1 MPYPNTDPDMISG
14 RLMSDPVQIAR
25 NKLIYYQGGMH
36 GSCVDVREGLNILMR
51 NKQIAAQAGPKK
63 REMGFRQ
70 ATFCPIPVGDSPSS
84 KRMYDVMNF
93 GCIPVVL
100 SDEMLFSFTEE
111 AGGGVR
117 EANFTLR
124 FPQNVVQKSAHVL
137 LSELSAKGMGHLAHT
152 GIGIYSLLKD
162 IVDVAVTKNT
172 TVEAPYVLVELLQR
186 IPPDEIFALQRGVA
200 KVSRKYRYYALNSSV
215 TEIPTA
221 TRSFPDGGA
230 MRIMSRLL
238 DLRKEKGI
246 LDISNRCKAE
256 RERTNPKHKY
266 LGNYPCER
274 TPKSGKRRL
283 DIDQQSLLG
292 VQDAVDQIITSRKGL
307 FLTSKDWQF

>member
-1 MPYPNTDPDMISG
+1 MISG

-25 NKLIYYQGGMH
+25 NKLIYYQGGNH
-36 GSCVDVREGLNILMR
+36 GSCVEIREALNILMR

-100 SDEMLFSFTEE
+100 SDEMMYSFIEE

-117 EANFTLR
+117 EGNFSLR
-124 FPQNVVQKSAHVL
+124 FPQKIVQKSAHVL
-137 LSELSAKGMGHLAHT
+137 LSELSVKDMGHLTHT
-152 GIGIYSLLKD
+152 GISIRTLLSN
-162 IVDVAVTKNT
+162 IVETAAAKNT
-172 TVEAPYVLVELLQR
+172 TIEAPFVLVELLQHV
-186 IPPDEIFALQRGVA
+186 PVEEIIALQRGVA

-215 TEIPTA
+215 TQIPTA
-221 TRSFPDGGA
+221 IKSFPDGGA

-246 LDISNRCKAE
+246 LDISKRCKAE

-266 LGNYPCER
+266 VGNYPCEP
-274 TPKSGKRRL
+274 TPKPGKRRL
-283 DIDQQSLLG
+283 EIDDFSNNASG
-292 VQDAVDQIITSRKGL
+292 VGL
-307 FLTSKDWQF
+307 YLTSTTWQF